1 MTPPEFKEKGSTHMN
16 HATFI
21 STIVLAAGSQVLAD
35 ETVWIPIEIEGQA
48 TTNAYA
54 DSVGWNGQEPEWE
67 QDSESVGILSF
78 AELPAEA
85 AAFASTEMS
94 SSSSEARLD
103 GILRETGF
111 SLSVD
116 GSTSALGFSDDASE
130 SIGSG
135 QEDAWVEMTAKL
147 YGETFVDVQGWL
159 SATGMNGVGIA
170 DISIFDEFAESTV
183 ATWSAD
189 AADRQI
195 ADRIRLQSGYYTF
208 RVSISAGSDAG
219 YDPGSVDAWTSEHA
233 ALEVSF
239 IPRRPGDINADGV
252 VDGNDLGKLFANWGT
267 DDSDADVN
275 GDGVVNGSDIGLLF
289 ANWG

>member
-1 MTPPEFKEKGSTHMN
+1 MN
-16 HATFI
+16 RTIFI

-54 DSVGWNGQEPEWE
+54 DNVNWDGQEQEWE
-67 QDSESVGILSF
+67 QDSESVDIASF
-78 AELPAEA
+78 AEFPAEA
-85 AAFASTEMS
+85 AASASTGMS
-94 SSSSEARLD
+94 SSSSDARLD
-103 GILRETGF
+103 GFLWETGF
-111 SLSVD
+111 SIAVD
-116 GSTSALGFSDDASE
+116 GSTSAFGFSDGGSDSV
-130 SIGSG
+130 GSG

-147 YGETFVDVQGWL
+147 YGETFVDVEGWL

-170 DISIFDEFAESTV
+170 DISIFDEVAESTV

-189 AADRQI
+189 AADLEI
-195 ADRIRLQSGYYTF
+195 DDRLRLQPGYYTF

-219 YDPGSVDAWTSEHA
+219 YDPSSIDAWTSEHA
-233 ALEVSF
+233 GLEVSF
-239 IPRRPGDINADGV
+239 SPRRPGDINADGV

-267 DDSDADVN
+267 DDSDSDVN
-275 GDGVVNGSDIGLLF
+275 GDGIVNGSDIGLLF